1 MKIKA
6 LILGLVCALMPLMS
20 GCFDRSVDDQS
31 IPWGRPAAWEDQ
43 APGMGGMGGF

>member
-1 MKIKA
+1 MKLKA
-6 LILGLVCALMPLMS
+6 LLLSLVCLSLPLLS

-43 APGMGGMGGF
+43 APGMGGF